1 MSQFFSCFSQFRG
14 KMDQPF
20 PSKTFP
26 ASELV
31 VQVPPLVAQLLH
43 CVVIRQASSA
53 VELEEELPAN
63 AIKMMVKV
71 IMVLVRITGMYQ
83 EVGLSSAGSSSLA
96 TQEGHPQALCRLR
109 RVIFISIY
117 FIFCILFIKSKKEI
131 WRLHI
136 VTCILNFLVLPTSH
150 DDLWWWCL

>member
-1 MSQFFSCFSQFRG
+1 
-14 KMDQPF
+14 MDQPF

-43 CVVIRQASSA
+43 CVVSRQASSA

-63 AIKMMVKV
+63 AIKMMVMVMVMV
-71 IMVLVRITGMYQ
+71 IMVLVRITGMYR
-83 EVGLSSAGSSSLA
+83 EVGLSSVGSSSLA

-117 FIFCILFIKSKKEI
+117 FIHKK
-131 WRLHI
+131 
-136 VTCILNFLVLPTSH
+136 
-150 DDLWWWCL
+150 